1 MFPFKK
7 LHLKM
12 PSATW
17 RLFCFVLNVWSEIDD
32 ILPRLWGN
40 RQKIR
45 NNIKTQNILWDTKSL
60 QNTYIRWRQC
70 LHAMAEYT
78 VRHYTQNTIVTWPSK
93 GHLRGILKVPLPR
106 HGLVVKAWLA
116 SLSPDFPCRALRYTC
131 VIHVA
136 QCILAGKQTLPSH
149 PTRQWSADNLI
160 SGIH

>member
-45 NNIKTQNILWDTKSL
+45 NNIKTQNILWLIPNPYRIRIYADGSACIPL
-60 QNTYIRWRQC
+60 QWRHNEHDCVSNHQPHHCLLSRPFIRAQ
-70 LHAMAEYT
+70 
-78 VRHYTQNTIVTWPSK
+78 IK
-93 GHLRGILKVPLPR
+93 GNIKAPR
-106 HGLVVKAWLA
+106 HWLLCGEFTGPSPGTGEFPAQMA
-116 SLSPDFPCRALRYTC
+116 SNAENVSIWWRHHA
-131 VIHVA
+131 
-136 QCILAGKQTLPSH
+136 S
-149 PTRQWSADNLI
+149 
-160 SGIH
+160 